1 MEIRDLQLDTHNYN
15 NEVSRIKQHIDYY
28 PKVIFDIGA
37 NVGAFAK
44 PLAGK
49 FHNAKVHAF
58 EPVGHTHNILCKNVG
73 NETNIIPH
81 LIGFGAEEVKD
92 VPVGMPK
99 IDLAKRKNNW
109 GRATIKDFEGEPVTT
124 IDLCKM
130 SDWCKSNN
138 IFPDLIKLDV
148 EGCEY
153 EILKDAYDN
162 DILPDALYV
171 EINNHYNTRESSQKA
186 KSLLLKDYEIAF
198 DSGPC
203 QDNGEPLNYLFVKR
217 NTND

>member
-1 MEIRDLQLDTHNYN
+1 MKIRDLQIDTHSYGD
-15 NEVSRIKQHIDYY
+15 EVRLMKANIDYY

-44 PLAGK
+44 PLASK
-49 FHNAKVHAF
+49 FHNSTIHAF
-58 EPVGHTHNILCKNVG
+58 EPVKHTYDILYENVKDD
-73 NETNIIPH
+73 TNIVPY
-81 LIGFGAEEVKD
+81 LIGFGAEEAKD

-99 IDLAKRKNNW
+99 IDLEKRKHNW
-109 GRATIKDFEGEPVTT
+109 GRATTKDFEGEPVATM
-124 IDLCKM
+124 DLVKM
-130 SDWCKSNN
+130 SDWCKYNN
-138 IFPDLIKLDV
+138 IFPDLIKIDV

-171 EINNHYNTRESSQKA
+171 EINNHYNTKESSQKA
-186 KSLLLKDYEIAF
+186 KDLLLKDYEIAF

-203 QDNGEPLNYLFVKR
+203 ADNGEPLNYFFIKG